1 MKEPYNPRKSLLYN
15 FIYAWQGVKIL
26 VKTQLNAKIHV
37 LATFAVVLLGLTL
50 KLSYGEWALITI
62 AIALVWITEAVNT
75 AFEMLMDKI
84 TPEYD
89 PITEKIKD
97 ISAAA
102 VLFAAILAVLVGI
115 FVLVPKLNSIF

>member
-1 MKEPYNPRKSLLYN
+1 MKEPYKPRRSLLYN

-62 AIALVWITEAVNT
+62 TIALVWITEAVNT